1 MKETKKHLQSHQMS
15 LNIYDRKLEVTLI
28 SLCVLFLS
36 TVITWIMLLNW
47 IILLTL
53 TIMTK
58 NNWLSWSLPLNWVL
72 FICLYFIH
80 SFNSY
85 LLDSDHKP
93 NIEIEKAS
101 RKIYECYS
109 SKQIAH
115 NMMGQH
121 KYMQKSYH
129 DECYNISVIET

>member
-28 SLCVLFLS
+28 SLSVLFLFI
-36 TVITWIMLLNW
+36 VITWIMLLNW

-80 SFNSY
+80 YFISY

-93 NIEIEKAS
+93 NIEIEKGN
-101 RKIYECYS
+101 REIYGCYS
-109 SKQIAH
+109 YTHIAH

-121 KYMQKSYH
+121 KYMQKSYN
-129 DECYNISVIET
+129 DECSNPVW